1 MIKDITLSGLNGYVF
16 DERTLKYLLNQVS
29 LLGRKIPKK
38 WHKFV
43 AVSIVIKIVN
53 KPHNNKY
60 DMVLSVNID
69 GASAVIHD
77 TNANVAALTD
87 VAMVKMC
94 DKLMAYFHF

>member
-16 DERTLKYLLNQVS
+16 DERTLRYLLNQVG

-43 AVSIVIKIVN
+43 AVNVVIKIVN

-60 DMVLSVNID
+60 AMELTLNID
-69 GASAVIHD
+69 GTSAIVND
-77 TNANVAALTD
+77 TNSNVAALTD
-87 VAMVKMC
+87 VATAKMC
-94 DKLMAYFHF
+94 DKLTADFHF